1 MSLLLLLLQRP
12 EATAAAT
19 SQSETQT
26 TRTTTSDNVGGG
38 ESCGGHL
45 TARRGVLSTPNFPG
59 RFSTPIQCRWLLDAS
74 DLADRPNASIVVYLT
89 QLYAFRGLRFHE
101 YAYYENEATNF
112 GGALLREIDEAG
124 VFEIGTVRTYRP
136 YLLVDFRL
144 ERLEGN
150 HVRVLDR
157 LLDVYGF
164 NLTYEMTDDVAPK
177 ESCTLSNC
185 SFTGNCFLAS
195 DRATFYCDCFEGFG
209 GEHCSHGPLCV
220 TERGNPIC
228 QNGGTCRHVGAAA
241 VRCSCPPQFSGDFCE
256 ISSAVAGN
264 EGKGCNSAANC
275 IYQCPISRDQ
285 AQQQPCQCKEPSHVD
300 TDRTR
305 FECRIKLTNVSHPR
319 GVDFVERNNV
329 SLEAQLIKQL
339 SKYLEEF
346 DIATLRDLQISSI
359 TADLEVNFYLT
370 GELRDEEKIQGALKQ
385 LVQRRRLGS
394 LFLEPTH
401 LALQQKSALR
411 LQSLRINQV
420 NERQVQLGDQFSLS
434 CVAVGSSDLKFF
446 WYKDDMLINMSKATR
461 EIWYRHLPN
470 DGSDYHTSILT
481 VNKAV
486 LLDKGLYTCQVIDR
500 TVQQCKSIHIDI
512 KDEPNVKVLPM
523 SSTIEKGSTI
533 RLMCMTPNMQNVGIG
548 FGWSKNRALLRLE
561 PGQEVWEDLYP
572 AGSLL
577 TLSNARHTAVYSCN
591 VAHRSASVRVDA
603 VNSSLVPLCP
613 AERLWNRDWPSAA
626 PGSKAILS
634 CPLGFVGRHVTRL
647 CSMRSSNLSEWDVP
661 NFEACFYEPL
671 VQPYNQFRSLTL
683 GYESTNGSSTIQAI
697 WDVLQ
702 YRRSPLYPGEGD
714 RIISLLQEVEH
725 YQYNIDELSDLK
737 NSAEA
742 TLRILDKI
750 LNNAYSIVSK
760 QKLVMLNQIVF
771 HTLEYW
777 SENIRESGQYLSLG
791 ELFVQVLPMKV
802 YTNSVIMY
810 SMKIPRNEQERYHTW
825 NNDRVTI
832 RLYHNNQKISNNTV
846 AGMVAVYR
854 NLIQFFP
861 STYVTELKDGT
872 DLEYRLS
879 SRVVSVSISHR
890 NLSRKDRFEIDLEF
904 GEIRHN
910 VSDSQFWNMSCAA
923 LGPGGDWNLDACKLV
938 TDSFENSGCCRCIC
952 FSPGTFATF
961 VTMRSDKVASTQN
974 ASRNFI
980 VIVGC
985 GSCLLQCSI
994 SLVVIMAFWWHN
1006 RTWLNFLKIQCC
1018 VAILAAMATFI
1029 YALHLD
1035 VPKDNLSIVAMSL
1048 ETFLLMSISSPISQA
1063 LIIYAEISNFHP
1075 SQQLQP
1081 MVIAVI
1087 TGVPILA
1094 ILSTELTRKTIGW
1107 NHESWWIIF
1116 GTGAYNIF
1124 VMCSIAL
1131 LLTFLLL
1138 YIAIIQKTKN
1148 LLKNFSKKDVFKV
1161 RIKMLHCSA
1170 LVIFG
1175 IVTMEI
1181 SSIVYINS
1189 SSIIYHYIF
1198 AFHSALLGF
1207 IILMVYVACS
1217 DVLIMTPSLKKLK
1230 RHMESEND
1238 VSTEH
1243 HTKDR
1248 ELSSSS
1254 ASAVTQLPAGTTYLL
1269 AGVCEPVAV
1278 YPEARGVA
1286 VGIDARDYSGGEVGS
1301 TYTPHIG
1308 LPEIQIHRV
1317 DERYLENVTASGSNC
1332 ASVRTNTDS
1341 YTLGGKQR
1349 CDVTAQTESQAFFGS
1364 LAMPPAPEP
1373 YATVLPEPTR
1383 KDMSS
1388 LPSLQQCNII
1398 NSQHRHHQHHQ
1409 HYQHQ
1414 HHHHHQH
1421 HQYPS
1426 VELHQL
1432 HQHQPRQASSKLGS
1446 QGLQSI
1452 MKHHHL
1458 PSQTSQHQQMQ
1469 QQMHIETCL
1478 AMPDV
1483 TLAIN
1488 GPEVAELLSK
1498 KQPLFIVPAP
1508 DESLYIQQVPGTTDE
1523 SSEVPEKM
1531 PDIANMNERK
1541 QPDGEAKVVLVKPEI
1556 VIEECVVVGSSDLH
1570 HIHQPNGNSH

>member
-1 MSLLLLLLQRP
+1 MKMQ
-12 EATAAAT
+12 
-19 SQSETQT
+19 
-26 TRTTTSDNVGGG
+26 
-38 ESCGGHL
+38 
-45 TARRGVLSTPNFPG
+45 
-59 RFSTPIQCRWLLDAS
+59 
-74 DLADRPNASIVVYLT
+74 
-89 QLYAFRGLRFHE
+89 
-101 YAYYENEATNF
+101 
-112 GGALLREIDEAG
+112 
-124 VFEIGTVRTYRP
+124 
-136 YLLVDFRL
+136 
-144 ERLEGN
+144 
-150 HVRVLDR
+150 
-157 LLDVYGF
+157 
-164 NLTYEMTDDVAPK
+164 
-177 ESCTLSNC
+177 
-185 SFTGNCFLAS
+185 
-195 DRATFYCDCFEGFG
+195 
-209 GEHCSHGPLCV
+209 
-220 TERGNPIC
+220 
-228 QNGGTCRHVGAAA
+228 
-241 VRCSCPPQFSGDFCE
+241 
-256 ISSAVAGN
+256 
-264 EGKGCNSAANC
+264 
-275 IYQCPISRDQ
+275 
-285 AQQQPCQCKEPSHVD
+285 
-300 TDRTR
+300 
-305 FECRIKLTNVSHPR
+305 
-319 GVDFVERNNV
+319 
-329 SLEAQLIKQL
+329 
-339 SKYLEEF
+339 
-346 DIATLRDLQISSI
+346 
-359 TADLEVNFYLT
+359 
-370 GELRDEEKIQGALKQ
+370 
-385 LVQRRRLGS
+385 
-394 LFLEPTH
+394 
-401 LALQQKSALR
+401 
-411 LQSLRINQV
+411 
-420 NERQVQLGDQFSLS
+420 
-434 CVAVGSSDLKFF
+434 
-446 WYKDDMLINMSKATR
+446 
-461 EIWYRHLPN
+461 
-470 DGSDYHTSILT
+470 
-481 VNKAV
+481 
-486 LLDKGLYTCQVIDR
+486 
-500 TVQQCKSIHIDI
+500 
-512 KDEPNVKVLPM
+512 
-523 SSTIEKGSTI
+523 GSTI

-634 CPLGFVGRHVTRL
+634 CPLGFVGRHATRL

-760 QKLVMLNQIVF
+760 QL
-771 HTLEYW
+771 
-777 SENIRESGQYLSLG
+777 
-791 ELFVQVLPMKV
+791 
-802 YTNSVIMY
+802 
-810 SMKIPRNEQERYHTW
+810 
-825 NNDRVTI
+825 
-832 RLYHNNQKISNNTV
+832 
-846 AGMVAVYR
+846 
-854 NLIQFFP
+854 
-861 STYVTELKDGT
+861 
-872 DLEYRLS
+872 
-879 SRVVSVSISHR
+879 
-890 NLSRKDRFEIDLEF
+890 
-904 GEIRHN
+904 
-910 VSDSQFWNMSCAA
+910 
-923 LGPGGDWNLDACKLV
+923 
-938 TDSFENSGCCRCIC
+938 
-952 FSPGTFATF
+952 
-961 VTMRSDKVASTQN
+961 
-974 ASRNFI
+974 
-980 VIVGC
+980 
-985 GSCLLQCSI
+985 
-994 SLVVIMAFWWHN
+994 
-1006 RTWLNFLKIQCC
+1006 
-1018 VAILAAMATFI
+1018 
-1029 YALHLD
+1029 
-1035 VPKDNLSIVAMSL
+1035 
-1048 ETFLLMSISSPISQA
+1048 
-1063 LIIYAEISNFHP
+1063 
-1075 SQQLQP
+1075 
-1081 MVIAVI
+1081 
-1087 TGVPILA
+1087 
-1094 ILSTELTRKTIGW
+1094 
-1107 NHESWWIIF
+1107 
-1116 GTGAYNIF
+1116 
-1124 VMCSIAL
+1124 
-1131 LLTFLLL
+1131 
-1138 YIAIIQKTKN
+1138 
-1148 LLKNFSKKDVFKV
+1148 
-1161 RIKMLHCSA
+1161 
-1170 LVIFG
+1170 
-1175 IVTMEI
+1175 
-1181 SSIVYINS
+1181 
-1189 SSIIYHYIF
+1189 
-1198 AFHSALLGF
+1198 
-1207 IILMVYVACS
+1207 
-1217 DVLIMTPSLKKLK
+1217 
-1230 RHMESEND
+1230 
-1238 VSTEH
+1238 
-1243 HTKDR
+1243 DR

-1317 DERYLENVTASGSNC
+1317 DERYLENVSASGSNC

-1383 KDMSS
+1383 KDMSG
-1388 LPSLQQCNII
+1388 LPSLQQCNIM

-1421 HQYPS
+1421 HQHHQYPS

-1432 HQHQPRQASSKLGS
+1432 HQHQPRQAPSKLGS

-1570 HIHQPNGNSH
+1570 HIHQPNEQLIMNVPWSMSLAMTSLAPANFAAMAAAPQPEPTSRTLSAPELVVAFLALILANNCVPSSRSQDTCSA